1 MPINKYMLHVDG
13 KDRQV
18 SEENIKKYGMGRY
31 ASSYPNATVRM
42 RDDDGTDYDI
52 PIGEYDKAVSSGLHA
67 FLTTYYDP
75 SEKVDATTAGDSIA
89 MMETPK
95 PQETRTPAP
104 QADATPEHPEDRE
117 FTQEETDSL
126 TAQTMAGARRDGY
139 DPVSK
144 TSSGGVLTEAQKDS
158 AFEAGVRAYNE
169 RKQAAQA
176 QGAGQEKKEPASVYP
191 PAPDAWT
198 GQPINDFAQ
207 YQETQRQTADWGG
220 TPLRQPE
227 SERQRQVREAMEEQS
242 IIDNLWNSELKGKV
256 DQLIEAGQA
265 EGRKKLAGYT
275 PSIYGRNNFG
285 YGIGGVDNRW
295 AQEYLKAA
303 DSKKVIEGVQQ
314 YLSEKQG
321 TGGEGTGASGSDP
334 MQEKLM
340 QKVYD
345 YLVQKNTP
353 KSTAEYILRNV
364 METSI
369 LGQLISMGNG
379 KSYEQRQ
386 IEAQGLQSYDASTG
400 EEIGAMAASIAADLP
415 VMSLTGAVG
424 GLAGNALLRGATN
437 RLVAGGMSEAVAR
450 GVAARAAQQ
459 GGMKWGLRAASE
471 ALNFGTLEG
480 AGSAVGQLY
489 QTGEVDLGDVAQSFA
504 KGTATGAIMGV
515 FGVSNDHFRR
525 MMEGAV
531 GETAGRAIGYGTS
544 LGGRTAIL
552 TGSSV
557 MGQYLADPNF
567 DIQNV
572 DWTKEVSH
580 AALMNI
586 GFDILGAAK
595 RYQAERKSG
604 IKMRNLEK
612 LNLTKEDIAQLNR
625 AGVKGSNAQ
634 EIAESIIEAKDAA
647 EFRKGAQQGEGLM
660 GKDWTT
666 VEQELAL
673 NKEAGAMGELL
684 SNPNI
689 DLQTKAKVAYL
700 LTGAKFNLQPS
711 TNLSDIEEQADGS
724 FTVEKFNPGGQTNE
738 THRFQTREEAEK
750 YRYDTQNE
758 VMPNQVSVLE
768 GMMDNAG
775 KVSTA
780 TRICDMVAK
789 MYNVSKEQIAEVY
802 ARGRQGEELT
812 AQEAQAYKTI
822 SDLFKSVQS
831 SEDYHYSTNQLKSRM
846 DEAYGQENGW
856 MDKVLKK
863 KYNSLNETERRAYDE
878 YINNMKMI
886 LQGNQ
891 SERAQIGGEAYSP
904 SETATGDVRMLPGGV
919 AVNAGEPIPAP
930 VPSGGAPAE
939 VAASTPREA
948 SRQTGA
954 ALYAEHDPVKMR
966 QAVVREEVARERAL
980 AAVGSEEA
988 LERLGELDEA
998 ALEEAVAGMDANTQ
1012 RLVGDWIAQKELV
1025 DGMDEALD
1033 AAHEAEIEEAERKVL
1048 AMAPIGDEIPLV
1060 PLGKY
1065 GDSEHTY
1072 GVVVSGIDASRQLT
1086 NPSGLAVVVP
1096 LTNGP
1101 AGAPDY
1107 NSFDPT
1113 NTLSG
1118 TFTNDAVRW
1127 AHREDVTV
1135 SMLPSYE
1142 ADASLLD
1149 APAFVPGTTIQIA
1162 DVDGNVANLHILAQ
1176 GPGDSW
1182 IVQEEGMSG
1191 GMEVPEEE
1199 LAEMMA
1205 QAERLPILQEYA
1217 ELDKSYEREQREK
1230 QRQAERQAEREAR
1243 KAREA
1248 EESVRIAEEMKK
1260 PINRLAKY
1268 PEGHKKAGMP
1278 DYESSRPEDV
1288 REYLVESLGL
1298 DGAIKSI
1305 RSQRAGLE
1313 RQVDELTNKV
1323 STLIRENEHNDY
1335 YPDEAIAAQQYIS
1348 TQQQELD
1355 RLKNRLSFWQ
1365 NMEVI
1370 TAGPSEKAIQETV
1383 ARSQATQKA
1392 TRTKRDTYKPS
1403 DAYVKLKKEISD
1415 SSTALDVL
1423 NDLEPHTPEE
1433 LAATLIGGGVR
1444 LMKGDETVGGALLR
1458 GVMSQTGFGA
1468 RDLNRVNF
1476 IFATRANGGVSVA
1489 EFGEM
1494 METAAQ
1500 EYGVRFDGK
1509 TQEPGVTALL
1519 NLLGEVEKMGDI
1531 TRYVENRRMEEAATL
1546 YDAENAAIETAMDEA
1561 AWEEYGMSY
1570 AELEMLQD
1578 AITESMAERKGFY
1591 EEFVKTEAY
1600 NDFISTF
1607 AENKDYGI
1615 ERKDLTGVAA
1625 GSETAGSYVGDGSG
1639 RAVEG
1644 NQEPAGSVQPV
1655 AGLAVEREPSAQDQR
1670 GASIERAA
1678 DGNEDRVHVSSGPGA
1693 GEIESYR
1700 QTVDETYRK
1709 MPFHA
1714 ETELATT
1721 EADIDRISGGLFGED
1736 VLSEIKD
1743 CLNDKTT
1750 VAFFDK
1756 SMGIIFVFPHKHKS
1770 TKELVKSL
1778 WHENAHYFI
1787 ERARIEGKDEKNQAA
1802 LEVLRVNYPE
1812 AYERLLRNYSPKNI
1826 PAEAFPTLVEEIV
1839 ESEGEDALM
1848 KAQIP
1853 GNREA
1858 DYLFYNFINFTK
1870 DGFGPNRYR
1879 PERTGAEAGRLGEIR
1894 EPRSTAGEVRP
1905 ADGGSQAAE
1914 SVPSVRERGSD
1925 GAGEGSGLAG
1935 KPELPSGYEGAE
1947 SEAGSGTE
1955 PGYTVE
1961 KRHHAQ
1967 QNKDIWAVKFE
1978 ERFDRDKFL
1987 ELKDEAKKFGGYYSR
2002 FGKGGFIF
2010 KTEEDA
2016 RKFGESVVGARDS
2029 RNSGESG
2036 VDAGDRTNE
2045 LKPSYDEQGRET
2057 IEGQAG
2063 HSRSEAERLA
2073 NETEP
2078 GSVEDAP
2085 ATGRGSGTSG
2095 NRPVASGSE
2104 RPSQVN
2110 GYRLGE
2116 KVVYKGQEATIYD
2129 FEKDGTPVLDTGM
2142 GPVIYEVGRWEDIQ
2156 KLPAS
2161 REQAVSMVQ
2170 ARTPEKQLERAEQR
2184 QQREKPKR
2192 EKQKAQMADLF
2203 AQADALDE
2211 VLTRQEQEIDA
2222 QLALMAEY
2230 KAGPKAQVREDMH
2243 TGAAKTLEKA
2253 ARKLAKALANRLGG
2267 HVDGKDITRGLTNIA
2282 PIGGDMT
2289 IRVWMDDAQTNG
2301 VLMNITFDAVPDTR
2315 DFDKLVPKYGMWR
2328 LIAGDD
2334 PQGIKSRNVMIDELN
2349 DVSEMQSGAFMAKIA
2364 DKMLADL
2371 NRKAMR
2377 PTKVTSKVLT
2387 NKDQDNDGRR
2397 NRQENS
2403 GTPGTGE
2410 GIVSDGRTEGNPPAD
2425 QGVGTAAREETERA
2439 DRGRD
2444 GGSVHGNH
2452 VPDTEGSRGISGS
2465 DGEQQSSVGEPSPVT
2480 ASVKRNTNNWS
2491 YGESHLEL
2499 PSGEIGKLKG
2509 NIEAIR
2515 TLKELEASGQPATP
2529 EQKQALLKFVGWGG
2543 LAEALNS
2550 AEYAD
2555 WKSRQ
2560 KNASL
2565 YGWGESLSTTPWGKK
2580 WGKHYEE
2587 LRPLMT
2593 DEEWAT
2599 AQASTLNSHY
2609 TPETVIRGLWQALE
2623 YMGFKGGSIQ
2633 EPAMGIGHILGF
2645 MPKHISERS
2654 LISGFELD
2662 SIPGR
2667 IAKQLYPDADI
2678 TVAGYETV
2686 FRPSSKDAIVTNV
2699 PFGQTAPVDPALDKA
2714 LRKKIGGAYNL
2725 HNYFIVKGLLELR
2738 PGGVGAFITSAA
2750 TLDGR
2755 NTKAREYIAGMG
2767 VDLVGAIRL
2776 PNNTFKDNAGTE
2788 VTADMLFFR
2797 KRLPGE
2803 SSNGIAFTSLSQ
2815 VGTGTYKTK
2824 DKNGNEELAEVP
2836 LLVNEYFA
2844 EHPEMMLGTV
2854 MTAHDAGSG
2863 GLYGGDNLTL
2873 VARPNTELSAEL
2885 ADAIGRLPEGV
2896 YGKTFVDMVLDK
2908 KEKTTQKDGALSV
2921 KGGRVYVASKGEL
2934 SEIASGSFKHN
2945 GKTRSYADA
2954 TTDYQALKETL
2965 KELIKAEQTQ
2975 VKDPT
2980 ALREKLNEQYDRF
2993 VEKYGRLNE
3002 NKNLNVV
3009 LEEDPERFLPQSL
3022 EKVETVTNPTTGRRT
3037 KVVSKGTGILSQ
3049 RVSQPMTEPT
3059 TADNLSD
3066 AIGISHSYRGH
3077 MDVDYIANM
3086 LGIPADE
3093 ARERILTEREA
3104 YEDPITG
3111 ELVDRDAYLSGN
3123 VREKLENAR
3132 AAAEHDPRYES
3143 NVADLEKAMPE
3154 SIPFVDIFYKMGT
3167 PWIPVDVYETFARE
3181 VCGIDG
3187 LEIRYS
3193 PVIDQFV
3200 IVSKGYINDHVKANN
3215 FSTDR
3220 RDVKQLFEDAINLR
3234 KPTIYDTVQ
3243 QGGVKRQVKNE
3254 ADTQA
3259 AISAIMDMNDAFVQY
3274 VQGAKEHHARL
3285 TSIYNDRYNNY
3296 RLREYREPSF
3306 KGADGKVHYPNA
3318 NPGITLRTH
3327 QVKAVQRSLQG
3338 STLLAHQV
3346 GTGKTFTMITTAM
3359 EMRRLGI
3366 AKKPMIVVQ
3375 NATLQDFAADFMK
3388 LYPGAKILV
3397 PNETERSAS
3406 QRKRLFNLIATG
3418 DFDAII
3424 VPQSFL
3430 AFIPDDEGRKKAL
3443 IQKRVDEMIAA
3454 ADEIA
3459 VTDKAL
3465 ANRLKREAE
3474 AIALTLREDKD
3485 LAPKKGKRVKDQAKQ
3500 QEKAVVRETKK
3511 LDRRTDDVLTF
3522 EQMGV
3527 DALFIDEAHNYK
3539 KVGFTTKMQNVKGVD
3554 TGYSERAN
3562 SLYLKVTYVQEKMG
3576 GRNVILAT
3584 GTPIT
3589 NTMAEVWTMMRF
3601 VAPEILEDYG
3611 IRTFDEFAATFGQ
3624 VEPSLE
3630 QNSTGGFKI
3639 ADRFKSYV
3647 NVPELVKAFRSHA
3660 DVVLTSDVQEF
3671 KQSKNIPKLKDGRMT
3686 NHVIQKS
3693 DQLQEVMDVL
3703 IEALKEDE
3711 KKSGNDKTPGLPL
3724 VVFSKAKQAAIDLRL
3739 INPEYPDDPD
3749 SKTNKVVSEVVRIY
3763 RESTPDKGIQM
3774 IFCDSY
3780 QSPASEPA
3788 IDLFDYDPS
3797 VPQFNLYRDIKQKL
3811 IEKGIPK
3818 EEIVI
3823 VSEISN
3829 ADRKKAVFE
3838 KARAGEVR
3846 VLIGGTEKMGVGVNV
3861 QDRMIALHHMDA
3873 PIRPMDFEQRNGRI
3887 LRQGNMFA
3895 AMDKPVE
3902 VVTYGVEGTLDATA
3916 YERLRIKQD
3925 FINQMMKGDVSGRVM
3940 EEQDDEDPSGK
3951 TFSQMAAELSGD
3963 KTLQLLFIAENNV
3976 KKLEGLRRSFE
3987 LRKEN
3992 ARMDAS
3998 LSKSN
4003 LASLRR
4009 ELKVAEKLAKEVAE
4023 RFPDGITQLTINGN
4037 PVTEKMSKELADML
4051 ERYEDRYSKNRSV
4064 VFPVVLLNNGDAKI
4078 VFGHTLGQL
4087 QYSLYV
4093 DEHALVEE
4101 KPIHSYAGVWLSVN
4115 SALGNTGK
4123 RVKEIEEKIR
4133 GYESRIE
4140 GAESLQSKEFDKMDE
4155 LKAARQEVKNLKDEL
4170 AKKAK
4175 GSEESR
4181 ELKLAIRRDQ
4191 VFYSNA
4197 ERAIEQIKQEKATP
4211 QQWLAM
4217 IEKNGGMKAGEDK
4230 WIGLSDWLKESDKKS
4245 LAKQELLDYLE
4256 QNKIQVE
4263 DVEYI
4268 KDYNEQTEKYSNA
4281 IAAVIGEPIGKAQ
4294 YGRYYGADGY
4304 NLSISGPREDV
4315 DATKRML
4322 AEKYGVD
4329 ANKVHTEVWK
4339 QVQDIQPPK
4348 EINHIRLRYTTKGL
4362 ENHREI
4368 ALTVP
4373 NIEPWK
4379 VSDKIHFGDAGR
4391 GRAIAWA
4398 RFGDTMVDDSELAKV
4413 VSDAAKDVEE
4423 FLNTMTDKY
4432 KPGGGSVELS
4442 EYIGYMSKDE
4452 VERMHEL
4459 FDAHL
4464 LAQINA
4470 GKNKKRV
4477 LVIDEIQSNRHQEG
4491 REKGYAENLSG
4502 YLKAIETA
4510 RAESKKAEDEYNQ
4523 YYDNLI
4529 SSNSAEEYFGLNKE
4543 GVREKIDELS
4553 MNRDGALVRLH
4564 SLEREYKDKIEANK
4578 SKIPAAPFEKNW
4590 SELAMKRVLRYAA
4603 ENGYDKVAWTTG
4615 EQQADRYSLGQ
4626 VIDEVMSSE
4635 WKENQNGW
4643 GDGSA
4648 DVVKTVYANGA
4659 DIELQYVVDKNG
4671 TIIADINGQHEG
4683 RSLGEVFGK
4692 EIATK
4697 LMADE
4702 GTTISNAEL
4711 RIGGEGMKGFYD
4723 KMLPSFVSKYVKK
4736 WGAKVQD
4743 IELSDVEEAGRIMHS
4758 VDITDAMKESVMQG
4772 QPLFA
4777 QERNK
4782 VVSLPEEMA
4791 GDSEESLDKM
4801 VTAMQPFESVA
4812 VNAPEMVI
4820 AQSTSDILKA
4830 MPGIGSL
4837 QFAAIVREASRPEVQ
4852 AMYVPWTRQIILLP
4866 NKGTVKEMRDKR
4878 WHESLHFGIDMVLPK
4893 DDSGRLMMERAGSE
4907 VDQLSPELAAWVKDT
4922 YGDRDVAEEKVVHLV
4937 EEFISYLEDAG
4948 KVRSLLDGV
4957 DFGSSYPVLNDVVNR
4972 VINYL
4977 TNNGHGKESDN
4988 YRGYDEGS
4996 EPTYLGE
5003 GEEGR
5008 VEEDFAAVRGS
5019 SSEGREEIGFT
5030 PQEIADM
5037 VTPILHS
5044 KGGFNN
5050 LSEGEAWAKKNLQGK
5065 SETNRFTGEKISIG
5079 KKAIGEMF
5087 HPKFTKTV
5095 GEQEHLKAL
5104 MSVLDFIREGIPGEI
5119 HTDTHGRDF
5128 NVMRLYNAIEI
5139 DGEVYRVKSTVKK
5152 VKQGDRY
5159 YTYELQEMELIE
5171 ETPEALGLPRGID
5184 HMPRLNSTNSIT
5196 GAKLLEKVKKT
5207 NSDDLILP
5215 KKDEIQEIIDRA
5227 KANGTYM
5234 KAPNGK
5240 PSKLNEK
5247 QWAQVRTQA
5256 FKKWFGDW
5264 ENDPA
5269 NASKVVDE
5277 NGEPLVVYHNSH
5289 EEWSVFDEERG
5300 YIWAWHDNERP
5311 GSSAEFGNKEYFLF
5325 MNIRNPFVFDAD
5337 YQEDQNIDF
5346 TDYDGVENDSAAGI
5360 VSWAV
5365 EQNAYD
5371 GVIIRNI
5378 KEFHDRIEGT
5388 DYVALKPNQIKSA
5401 TDNVGTFDEAEPDIK
5416 LGLRGKPRRK
5426 QGESLISFNK
5436 RLKEWQAEMEAAK
5449 RTRAVENL
5457 DAVNPVDEELNN
5469 LAMEM
5474 MEHPTPIRKPG
5485 ESDEDFT
5492 ARQTE
5497 WSEWYNNR
5505 LPEINV
5511 RMSELKAELERQS
5524 SNARSKEIKETESPL
5539 YTGEVPPQKDETGEL
5554 TDEEMREV
5562 REIFQE
5568 KMKDAQISVTKDQ
5581 IRRDIKQEII
5591 ERRRYIETSNLEDAF
5606 FVDQVKKSAGS
5617 AEVLKALP
5625 DYIEGT
5631 YTGEET
5637 PELVNTAKMVKDWF
5651 EEVYNLMA
5659 QEGVLYDAPKIQ
5671 NYVTHIWDWKRS
5683 PKEAQERYTNW
5694 VNTMRLRSPFTK
5706 HRVIPSYKEGMAMG
5720 MVPKYDDISGILLE
5734 YGHYATETI
5743 ANKRMLEFLKNFRV
5757 FIEGGKDN
5765 LPMEV
5770 DVIVPETVKDANY
5783 SRMNHTALEG
5793 YKVLNAI
5800 KPFITPVFGDQRI
5813 IDPSHLNP
5821 LTNRLIDGVW
5831 ATSGLMKKIALSF
5844 SFFHHG
5850 ALTETAIAMM
5860 KPHHAAKVIAKNLFW
5875 DVITKGNIPAMN
5887 DQEAARD
5894 AVKHLVSLGASN
5906 DYVTADV
5913 NNLTTQLH
5921 RWTKD
5926 KHIPVAQ
5933 QAAYVL
5939 DFLNKGSDKILW
5951 DTIHDGYK
5959 IASFEMMAREI
5970 RAKAKREGWSHADL
5984 ENSLDE
5990 AGHLVN
5996 DTYGG
6001 LHFDILGFSPKS
6013 VRIMRALLLSPDWT
6027 LATIRQA
6034 LSPFGFGKLYGDE
6047 GFWRTIGGGENPVR
6061 TRKKYGRAFWVTAM
6075 IFFYGL
6081 MNGLNAYFRAK
6092 DEEEMRQEA
6101 EEMRKVDKTYKSPY
6115 ELAYPNGMK
6124 WHDYLMPGNTLSH
6137 QTHLFTGRY
6146 EDGTERYARWGKQF
6160 RELPELFFGRDGF
6173 SFPGPMIDK
6182 LSGKANPFLAS
6193 VFEFV
6198 SGHSLSGWEN
6208 VHMKD
6213 KKGWERDV
6221 ARLYLLASK
6230 FVPYSVPTQEDKD
6243 FYWLDLV
6250 MPSSKGFTP
6259 GKAINYFE
6267 KAILSGDMNFV
6278 AGVYNACVTNGLQP
6292 EKYFNVAK
6300 ARIEAEAKAES
6311 LEDVE
6316 TLQDATK
6323 KFDDTTDL
6331 KECKRLLRYME
6342 QQIGAQDYRA
6352 ISQEELLQQAIDL
6365 INGEMPDPSAS
6376 DRYLESSSSDD
6387 FIEDYRM
6394 KKNAAGLKKYYQD
6407 YTGLA
6412 AEDPEAAKL
6421 MYAEKR
6427 KYIEGYVV
6435 TTKYRSAI
6443 NKLKKALTREGADSV
6458 LILKE
6463 IRKLRKEY
6471 FDTMDSM
6478 ELQ

>member
-1 MPINKYMLHVDG
+1 MPINKYMIHVDG
-13 KDRQV
+13 KDHQV
-18 SEENIKKYGMGRY
+18 SEENIQKYGMGKY
-31 ASSYPNATVRM
+31 ASSYPDATVRM
-42 RDDDGTDYDI
+42 RDADGADFDI
-52 PIGEYDKAVSSGLHA
+52 PIGEYDKAVSSGLHP
-67 FLTTYYDP
+67 FITTFYESD
-75 SEKVDATTAGDSIA
+75 EQIDAINAGDSIA
-89 MMETPK
+89 DMPSVKSDSIAISQPAVPPTPVDSMRNV
-95 PQETRTPAP
+95 P
-104 QADATPEHPEDRE
+104 
-117 FTQEETDSL
+117 TDSISSSIE
-126 TAQTMAGARRDGY
+126 ANRTMSDGY
-139 DPVSK
+139 DADSQ
-144 TSSGGVLTEAQKDS
+144 TFSGGAVSQEQADSIFDAKLRERKAQQRAQKS
-158 AFEAGVRAYNE
+158 ENAV
-169 RKQAAQA
+169 
-176 QGAGQEKKEPASVYP
+176 QEKQTP
-191 PAPDAWT
+191 PAPAPDVWKDM
-198 GQPINDFAQ
+198 PNHDFVSYQAQ
-207 YQETQRQTADWGG
+207 QRANEEASVPMRAPET
-220 TPLRQPE
+220 
-227 SERQRQVREAMEEQS
+227 ERSRKVREALEQQNAVQQ
-242 IIDNLWNSELKGKV
+242 IWEGELKGKV
-256 DQLIEAGQA
+256 DQLIAQGRE
-265 EGRKKLAGYT
+265 EGRRKLAEYKPT
-275 PSIYGRNNFG
+275 VYGRSNFG
-285 YGIGGVDNRW
+285 YGVAGMDDRW
-295 AQEYLKAA
+295 GQEYLKAT
-303 DSKKVIEGVQQ
+303 DSKKVIDGVQQ
-314 YLSEKQG
+314 YLAEKQG
-321 TGGEGTGASGSDP
+321 KDGEGRTGGATEPNP

-345 YLVQKNTP
+345 YLVEQHTP
-353 KSTAEYILRNV
+353 RSTAEYILRNV
-364 METSI
+364 MDASI
-369 LGQLISMGNG
+369 LGQIVGMGNG

-386 IEAQGLQSYDASTG
+386 IEAGGLQQYQPSAA
-400 EEIGAMAASIAADLP
+400 EEIGAMAASIGTDLP
-415 VMSLTGAVG
+415 VMAVTGAVG
-424 GLAGNALLRGATN
+424 GLAGNAFLKSATN
-437 RLVAGGMSEAVAR
+437 RLMASGLSRAAAQGIAV
-450 GVAARAAQQ
+450 RAAQQ
-459 GGMKWGLRAASE
+459 TAMKNAIRVASE
-471 ALNFGTLEG
+471 AVNFGTLEG
-480 AGSAVGQLY
+480 LGSVVGQAY
-489 QTGEVDLGDVAQSFA
+489 QTGDVDFGKAAIHMA
-504 KGTATGAIMGV
+504 KGAYTGAVMGI
-515 FGVSNDHFRR
+515 FGVSNDKFRKL
-525 MMEGAV
+525 MEGGL
-531 GETAGRAIGYGTS
+531 GETAGRSLGYASS

-557 MGQYLADPNF
+557 FGQYLEDPNF
-567 DIQNV
+567 DINNV
-572 DWTKEVSH
+572 DWTKEVAH

-586 GFDILGAAK
+586 GFDILGAVK
-595 RYQAERKSG
+595 QYQAYRKTG
-604 IKMRNLEK
+604 VRMRDLDK
-612 LNLTKEDIAQLNR
+612 LHLTKEDIEQLNR
-625 AGVKGSNAQ
+625 AGIKGNDAQ
-634 EIAESIIEAKDAA
+634 EIAESILQVKDAKA
-647 EFRKGAQQGEGLM
+647 LRQDTPEGEGLVSPDY
-660 GKDWTT
+660 GFAS
-666 VEQELAL
+666 QELGFS
-673 NKEAGAMGELL
+673 KEGSVLGQLL
-684 SNPNI
+684 SNTYI
-689 DLQTKAKVAYL
+689 DLSTKAKIAYL
-700 LTGAKFNLQPS
+700 MTGMKFRLAPN
-711 TNLSDIEEQADGS
+711 TNVSDVQEQADGS

-878 YINNMKMI
+878 YINNMKMT

-919 AVNAGEPIPAP
+919 AVNVGEPIPAP

-948 SRQTGA
+948 SRQLGA

-1048 AMAPIGDEIPLV
+1048 SMAPIADEIPLV

-1101 AGAPDY
+1101 TGAPDY

-1127 AHREDVTV
+1127 EHREDVIV

-1149 APAFVPGTTIQIA
+1149 EPAFVPGTTVQIA

-1182 IVQEEGMSG
+1182 IVQEEGMNG

-1217 ELDKSYEREQREK
+1217 ELDKAYEREQRES

-1243 KAREA
+1243 QAREA
-1248 EESVRIAEEMKK
+1248 EEAARIAEEMKK

-1268 PEGHKKAGMP
+1268 PEGHQNAGKP
-1278 DYESSRPEDV
+1278 DYENSRPEDV

-1298 DGAIKSI
+1298 ESAVKSI

-1313 RQVDELTNKV
+1313 RQVSEQRTKLDA
-1323 STLIRENEHNDY
+1323 LIRENGQNDY

-1355 RLKNRLSFWQ
+1355 RLKKRLSFWQ
-1365 NMEVI
+1365 NMEDI

-1433 LAATLIGGGVR
+1433 LAATLISGGVR
-1444 LMKGDETVGGALLR
+1444 LMKGDETVGGVLLK
-1458 GVMSQTGFGA
+1458 GVMSMTGYGQ
-1468 RDLNRVNF
+1468 RDLNRLNF
-1476 IFATRANGGVSVA
+1476 IFASRDKGGISVS
-1489 EFGEM
+1489 EFGEL
-1494 METAAQ
+1494 MESTAQ
-1500 EYGVRFDGK
+1500 EYGIRFDGK
-1509 TQEPGVTALL
+1509 TQEEGVTALL

-1531 TRYVENRRMEEAATL
+1531 TRYVERNRMEEATAF
-1546 YDAENAAIETAMDEA
+1546 YDAETAAMEEAMDAA
-1561 AWEEYGMSY
+1561 AWKEYGMSY
-1570 AELEMLQD
+1570 ADLQKLQS
-1578 AITESMAERKGFY
+1578 AITELLAERKGFY
-1591 EEFVKTEAY
+1591 EEFEKTEAY
-1600 NDFISTF
+1600 NDFMSNF
-1607 AENKDYGI
+1607 AKSIDYGQEGNDNTGI
-1615 ERKDLTGVAA
+1615 EAGFEEAGNDVA
-1625 GSETAGSYVGDGSG
+1625 GGNG
-1639 RAVEG
+1639 RAVAG
-1644 NQEPAGSVQPV
+1644 NQAPAGSLQPV
-1655 AGLAVEREPSAQDQR
+1655 AEVAGVREPQSQDQR
-1670 GASIERAA
+1670 GTSLDGTA
-1678 DGNEDRVHVSSGPGA
+1678 DGSANGIPVSSGQGTGNDAGLSSVSTEQIEQAKQLAQDVVAEVKKEIQGKPVYVAGSLEDIEKYKKIGVGGKALSDMTEGFHKPYVAASYIPDLDGIMVWAHKVAHSGMSKQRLKAYVYHENVHALLRGGRYTTDEFKAFANQIRSAFPDIAEYVDKVYGDQPESIQAEEVVARYVEDLIDSGLEVQMLA
-1693 GEIESYR
+1693 GE
-1700 QTVDETYRK
+1700 
-1709 MPFHA
+1709 
-1714 ETELATT
+1714 
-1721 EADIDRISGGLFGED
+1721 
-1736 VLSEIKD
+1736 
-1743 CLNDKTT
+1743 
-1750 VAFFDK
+1750 
-1756 SMGIIFVFPHKHKS
+1756 
-1770 TKELVKSL
+1770 
-1778 WHENAHYFI
+1778 
-1787 ERARIEGKDEKNQAA
+1787 ARIEGDTDAIGEELNHIVNLLKDRKYDRARQRPNSETG
-1802 LEVLRVNYPE
+1802 
-1812 AYERLLRNYSPKNI
+1812 RLDDQ
-1826 PAEAFPTLVEEIV
+1826 T
-1839 ESEGEDALM
+1839 ES
-1848 KAQIP
+1848 
-1853 GNREA
+1853 GNRGTGDLVRARNGQEGSEPVQPVQGSGSAGNGEA
-1858 DYLFYNFINFTK
+1858 
-1870 DGFGPNRYR
+1870 GGM
-1879 PERTGAEAGRLGEIR
+1879 AGRLGL
-1894 EPRSTAGEVRP
+1894 
-1905 ADGGSQAAE
+1905 DGKA
-1914 SVPSVRERGSD
+1914 GSD
-1925 GAGEGSGLAG
+1925 VRSEGEG
-1935 KPELPSGYEGAE
+1935 
-1947 SEAGSGTE
+1947 EAG
-1955 PGYTVE
+1955 YQVE
-1961 KRHHAQ
+1961 KRHHAKLNQ
-1967 QNKDIWAVKFE
+1967 DVWSVRFT

-1987 ELKDEAKKFGGYYSR
+1987 DLKKQAKKFRGYYSSY
-2002 FGKGGFIF
+2002 GKGGFIF
-2010 KTEEDA
+2010 EDEAHA
-2016 RKFGESVVGARDS
+2016 RNFAESVVGVEAPETSAIEQARAEVNTNPTEAQKEAGNYKMGHVKIDGYDITIENPKGS
-2029 RNSGESG
+2029 VRSGKDANGKEWRTTMNNDYGYIRGTKAVDGDHIDVFLSDNPEEGRVFVVDQTKQDGSFDESKVMYG
-2036 VDAGDRTNE
+2036 FHSLEEAREAYLSNYDAGWESRIMAITEVSKEEFKKWIDSSTRKTKAFSEYKNVKAEPKKETE
-2045 LKPSYDEQGRET
+2045 LKPTYDEQGRAT
-2057 IEGQAG
+2057 IEIQAADSNRKAEELG
-2063 HSRSEAERLA
+2063 YQAEA
-2073 NETEP
+2073 
-2078 GSVEDAP
+2078 GSVETAL
-2085 ATGRGSGTSG
+2085 AAGRTDGTSG

-2142 GPVIYEVGRWEDIQ
+2142 GPIIYEVGRWEDIQ

-2161 REQAVSMVQ
+2161 REQAVSMAQ

-2222 QLALMAEY
+2222 QLALMVEY

-2289 IRVWMDDAQTNG
+2289 IRVWMDDAETSG
-2301 VLMNITFDAVPDTR
+2301 VLLNISFEAAPDTK

-2334 PQGIKSRNVMIDELN
+2334 PQGIKSLNVWIDELN
-2349 DVSEMQSGAFMAKIA
+2349 DVSEMQSGAFMVKIA

-2387 NKDQDNDGRR
+2387 NKDQDNDERR
-2397 NRQENS
+2397 NRQADS

-2452 VPDTEGSRGISGS
+2452 VSDTEGSGRVSGS
-2465 DGEQQSSVGEPSPVT
+2465 DGEQQPSVGEPSPVT

-2645 MPKHISERS
+2645 MPKSISERS

-2755 NTKAREYIAGMG
+2755 NTKAREYIASLG

-2776 PNNTFKDNAGTE
+2776 PNNTFKSNAGTE
-2788 VTADMLFFR
+2788 VTADILFFR

-2803 SSNGIAFTSLSQ
+2803 SGNGIAFTSLAE
-2815 VGTGTYKTK
+2815 VGTGTYKGR
-2824 DKNGNEELAEVP
+2824 DKQGNEALLEVP

-2873 VARPNTELSAEL
+2873 VARPGTELSAEL

-2896 YGKTFVDMVLDK
+2896 YGKTFKDMALGK
-2908 KEKTTQKDGALSV
+2908 KEATTQKDGTLSV
-2921 KGGRVYVASKGEL
+2921 KDGHVYVASKGEL
-2934 SEIASGSFKHN
+2934 TEIASGSFKHN
-2945 GKTRSYADA
+2945 GKARSYADA
-2954 TTDYQALKETL
+2954 TQDYQALKETL
-2965 KELIKAEQTQ
+2965 KELIQAEQTQ

-2980 ALREKLNEQYDRF
+2980 ELRKQLNEQYDRF
-2993 VEKYGRLNE
+2993 VEKYGHLND

-3009 LEEDPERFLPQSL
+3009 LEEDPERFLPQAL

-3037 KVVSKGTGILSQ
+3037 KVVSKGDGILAK

-3059 TADNLSD
+3059 TAETLSD
-3066 AIGISHSYRGH
+3066 AIGISQAYRGH

-3086 LGIPADE
+3086 LGIQPDE
-3093 ARERILTEREA
+3093 ARERILEAREA
-3104 YEDPITG
+3104 YVDPITG
-3111 ELVDRDAYLSGN
+3111 DLVDRDAYLSGN
-3123 VREKLENAR
+3123 IREKLDSAR
-3132 AAAEHDPRYES
+3132 SAAEKDARYES
-3143 NVADLEKAMPE
+3143 NVADLEKAMPDN
-3154 SIPFVDIFYKMGT
+3154 IPFVDIFYKMGT
-3167 PWIPVDVYETFARE
+3167 PWIPVDVYETFALE
-3181 VCGIDG
+3181 VCGIKDM
-3187 LEIRYS
+3187 EIRYS
-3193 PVIDQFV
+3193 SVIDQFV
-3200 IVSKGYINDHVKANN
+3200 VVNKGYITDHTKANN
-3215 FSTDR
+3215 FATDR
-3220 RDVKQLFEDAINLR
+3220 RDVKQIFEDGINLR
-3234 KPTIYDTVQ
+3234 KPTVYDTVYE
-3243 QGGVKRQVKNE
+3243 GNNKRQVKNE
-3254 ADTQA
+3254 AATQA
-3259 AISAIMDMNDAFVQY
+3259 AISAIMDMNDAFIQY
-3274 VQGAKEHHARL
+3274 IQNAKDQHARL
-3285 TSIYNDRYNNY
+3285 ANIYNDRYNNY

-3359 EMRRLGI
+3359 EMRRLGL

-3375 NATLQDFAADFMK
+3375 NATLQDFASDFMK

-3397 PNETERSAS
+3397 PNENERSAS

-3443 IQKRVDEMIAA
+3443 IQARVDEILAA
-3454 ADEIA
+3454 ADELSY
-3459 VTDKAL
+3459 TDKSMS
-3465 ANRLKREAE
+3465 NRLKREAE
-3474 AIALTLREDKD
+3474 ALSLSLSDEGGKSGG
-3485 LAPKKGKRVKDQAKQ
+3485 KSKRVKDQAKQ
-3500 QEKAVVRETKK
+3500 QEKAVVREIKK

-3522 EQMGV
+3522 EQMGI

-3539 KVGFTTKMQNVKGVD
+3539 KIGFTTKMQNVKGID

-3562 SLYLKVTYVQEKMG
+3562 SLYLKVSYVQEKMG

-3660 DVVLTSDVQEF
+3660 DVVLTSDVEEF

-3739 INPEYPDDPD
+3739 INPEYPDDPE
-3749 SKTNKVVSEVVRIY
+3749 SKTNKVVSEVLRIY

-3788 IDLFDYDPS
+3788 IDLFDYDPT

-3811 IEKGIPK
+3811 IAAGIPK
-3818 EEIVI
+3818 DEIVI

-3963 KTLQLLFIAENNV
+3963 KTLQLLFIAENDV

-3992 ARMDAS
+3992 ARMDIAFMKSS
-3998 LSKSN
+3998 LVGWRRDLKRAER
-4003 LASLRR
+4003 LAQS
-4009 ELKVAEKLAKEVAE
+4009 VAE
-4023 RFPDGITQLTINGN
+4023 RFPEGITQLTINGK

-4123 RVKEIEEKIR
+4123 RVKEIEETIAD
-4133 GYESRIE
+4133 YESRIK
-4140 GAESLQSKEFDKMDE
+4140 GAESLQDKEFDKMDE
-4155 LKAARQEVKNLKDEL
+4155 LNAARQEVKNLKDEL
-4170 AKKAK
+4170 AKKA
-4175 GSEESR
+4175 
-4181 ELKLAIRRDQ
+4181 
-4191 VFYSNA
+4191 
-4197 ERAIEQIKQEKATP
+4197 EKP
-4211 QQWLAM
+4211 
-4217 IEKNGGMKAGEDK
+4217 
-4230 WIGLSDWLKESDKKS
+4230 
-4245 LAKQELLDYLE
+4245 
-4256 QNKIQVE
+4256 
-4263 DVEYI
+4263 
-4268 KDYNEQTEKYSNA
+4268 
-4281 IAAVIGEPIGKAQ
+4281 
-4294 YGRYYGADGY
+4294 
-4304 NLSISGPREDV
+4304 
-4315 DATKRML
+4315 
-4322 AEKYGVD
+4322 
-4329 ANKVHTEVWK
+4329 
-4339 QVQDIQPPK
+4339 
-4348 EINHIRLRYTTKGL
+4348 
-4362 ENHREI
+4362 
-4368 ALTVP
+4368 VP
-4373 NIEPWK
+4373 
-4379 VSDKIHFGDAGR
+4379 
-4391 GRAIAWA
+4391 
-4398 RFGDTMVDDSELAKV
+4398 
-4413 VSDAAKDVEE
+4413 
-4423 FLNTMTDKY
+4423 
-4432 KPGGGSVELS
+4432 
-4442 EYIGYMSKDE
+4442 
-4452 VERMHEL
+4452 
-4459 FDAHL
+4459 
-4464 LAQINA
+4464 
-4470 GKNKKRV
+4470 
-4477 LVIDEIQSNRHQEG
+4477 
-4491 REKGYAENLSG
+4491 
-4502 YLKAIETA
+4502 
-4510 RAESKKAEDEYNQ
+4510 
-4523 YYDNLI
+4523 
-4529 SSNSAEEYFGLNKE
+4529 SAEEVKLAKKNLKSG
-4543 GVREKIDELS
+4543 EK
-4553 MNRDGALVRLH
+4553 
-4564 SLEREYKDKIEANK
+4564 
-4578 SKIPAAPFEKNW
+4578 P
-4590 SELAMKRVLRYAA
+4590 
-4603 ENGYDKVAWTTG
+4603 
-4615 EQQADRYSLGQ
+4615 
-4626 VIDEVMSSE
+4626 
-4635 WKENQNGW
+4635 
-4643 GDGSA
+4643 
-4648 DVVKTVYANGA
+4648 
-4659 DIELQYVVDKNG
+4659 
-4671 TIIADINGQHEG
+4671 
-4683 RSLGEVFGK
+4683 
-4692 EIATK
+4692 
-4697 LMADE
+4697 
-4702 GTTISNAEL
+4702 
-4711 RIGGEGMKGFYD
+4711 
-4723 KMLPSFVSKYVKK
+4723 
-4736 WGAKVQD
+4736 
-4743 IELSDVEEAGRIMHS
+4743 
-4758 VDITDAMKESVMQG
+4758 
-4772 QPLFA
+4772 
-4777 QERNK
+4777 
-4782 VVSLPEEMA
+4782 VSLPEEMA
-4791 GDSEESLDKM
+4791 GDSEESLDRM
-4801 VTAMQPFESVA
+4801 ETAMQPFESVA

-4820 AQSTSDILKA
+4820 AQSTSELLKA

-4893 DDSGRLMMERAGSE
+4893 DDSGRLMLERAGSE

-4937 EEFISYLEDAG
+4937 EEFISYLEDTG
-4948 KVRSLLDGV
+4948 KVRSLLGGV
-4957 DFGSSYPVLNDVVNR
+4957 DFGSRYPVLNDVVNR

-4996 EPTYLGE
+4996 EPTYRGE

-5008 VEEDFAAVRGS
+5008 VEEDFPTVRDGQ
-5019 SSEGREEIGFT
+5019 SEEEAI
-5030 PQEIADM
+5030 IA
-5037 VTPILHS
+5037 
-5044 KGGFNN
+5044 
-5050 LSEGEAWAKKNLQGK
+5050 
-5065 SETNRFTGEKISIG
+5065 
-5079 KKAIGEMF
+5079 
-5087 HPKFTKTV
+5087 
-5095 GEQEHLKAL
+5095 
-5104 MSVLDFIREGIPGEI
+5104 
-5119 HTDTHGRDF
+5119 
-5128 NVMRLYNAIEI
+5128 
-5139 DGEVYRVKSTVKK
+5139 
-5152 VKQGDRY
+5152 
-5159 YTYELQEMELIE
+5159 
-5171 ETPEALGLPRGID
+5171 
-5184 HMPRLNSTNSIT
+5184 
-5196 GAKLLEKVKKT
+5196 
-5207 NSDDLILP
+5207 
-5215 KKDEIQEIIDRA
+5215 RA
-5227 KANGTYM
+5227 KADGTYM

-5240 PSKLNEK
+5240 PTNLTEK
-5247 QWAQVRTQA
+5247 QWVQVRTQA

-5264 ENDPA
+5264 ELPLKTVRIISSPSKISFNLKQKEATAKKEIVEWAKKNGIIKELTDKESGGKGIIHITPKSIEKIVDDVYNLHDEQLQQQSLNLLSNIEDLIRESVLGESHVGYKKGKDGKRSPLNGFEKGITIFRYFGAVDIDGRIYRAKTTVKRTDYKDYQKVYTYEVTKIELLDGKTAGEESNSPTSNNSITFANLLKGVEND
-5269 NASKVVDE
+5269 NKNGDKILNSSKVVDE
-5277 NGEPLVVYHNSH
+5277 NGEPMVVYHGTGAD
-5289 EEWSVFDEERG
+5289 FDIFGDYEG
-5300 YIWAWHDNERP
+5300 YEGNTFWFAENEVYSDEFTSYGGDNPRIVK
-5311 GSSAEFGNKEYFLF
+5311 AYLNLK
-5325 MNIRNPFVFDAD
+5325 NPFDLRTEPLEGFPIIDKEHLGEETFAA
-5337 YQEDQNIDF
+5337 QEDIDRLSDILGV
-5346 TDYDGVENDSAAGI
+5346 TPDEVLNEYDGFTIWTVTQSKAFADALKSKG
-5360 VSWAV
+5360 
-5365 EQNAYD
+5365 YD
-5371 GVIIRNI
+5371 GIQFM
-5378 KEFHDRIEGT
+5378 EEMEPTWGAFE
-5388 DYVALKPNQIKSA
+5388 PNQIKSA
-5401 TDNVGTFDEAEPDIK
+5401 TDNVGTFDEAEPSIK

-5426 QGESLISFNK
+5426 QGESIVSYNR
-5436 RLKEWQAEMEAAK
+5436 RLKEWQAEMERAK
-5449 RTRAVENL
+5449 KTREVENMET
-5457 DAVNPVDEELNN
+5457 VNPIDEELND

-5474 MEHPTPIRKPG
+5474 MAHPVPIRRKG
-5485 ESDEDFT
+5485 ETNEAFN
-5492 ARQTE
+5492 ARQAE
-5497 WSEWYNNR
+5497 WSKWYNTR
-5505 LPEINV
+5505 LPEINA
-5511 RMSELKAELERQS
+5511 RMEELKLQMEKQKHASRL
-5524 SNARSKEIKETESPL
+5524 KEMGETDDPH

-5562 REIFQE
+5562 RETFQE

-5606 FVDQVKKSAGS
+5606 FVDEVKKSAGS
-5617 AEVLKALP
+5617 KDVLKAIP

-5631 YTGEET
+5631 YTGEVT
-5637 PELVNTAKMVKDWF
+5637 PELVKTAKMVSDWF

-5683 PKEAQERYTNW
+5683 PKEAQEKYANW

-5706 HRVIPSYKEGMAMG
+5706 HRVIPSYKEGIAMG
-5720 MVPKYDDISGILLE
+5720 MVPKYDDITGILLE

-5743 ANKRMLEFLKNFRV
+5743 ANKRLLEFLKNFRV
-5757 FIEGGKDN
+5757 FLPGGKDN
-5765 LPMEV
+5765 MPSEM
-5770 DVIVPETVKDANY
+5770 DVIVPEYVKDVSY

-5793 YKVLNAI
+5793 YKVLNII
-5800 KPFITPVFGDQRI
+5800 KPYITPVFGDQRI

-5821 LTNRLIDGVW
+5821 LTNQLIDGIW

-5850 ALTETAIAMM
+5850 ALTETAISMM
-5860 KPHHAAKVIAKNLFW
+5860 KPWNAAKVIGKNLIW

-5887 DQEAARD
+5887 NKDAARD

-5913 NNLTTQLH
+5913 NNLTTKLYKF
-5921 RWTKD
+5921 TKD

-5933 QAAYVL
+5933 QAALLL

-5951 DTIHDGYK
+5951 DTIHDGFK
-5959 IASFEMMAREI
+5959 ISSYEKMAKEV
-5970 RAKAKREGWSHADL
+5970 RAKAEREGWSYQEL
-5984 ENSLDE
+5984 EKALDE
-5990 AGHLVN
+5990 CGHLVN
-5996 DTYGG
+5996 DTFGG

-6047 GFWRTIGGGENPVR
+6047 GFWRTIGGGENPVK
-6061 TRKKYGRAFWVTAM
+6061 TRKKYGREFWITAM
-6075 IFFYGL
+6075 IFFYAL

-6092 DEEEMRQEA
+6092 DEKEMKAEA
-6101 EEMRKVDKTYKSPY
+6101 DEKRKTKPDYKSPY

-6124 WHDYLMPGNTLSH
+6124 WYDYTMPGNTLSH

-6146 EDGTERYARWGKQF
+6146 EDGTETYVRWGKQF
-6160 RELPELFFGRDGF
+6160 RELPELFFGRDGL

-6182 LSGKANPFLAS
+6182 MSGKANPFLS
-6193 VFEFV
+6193 TVFEFV
-6198 SGHSLSGWEN
+6198 SGYSLSGWEN
-6208 VHMKD
+6208 QYMKD

-6243 FYWLDLV
+6243 FYWHDLF

-6267 KAILSGDMNFV
+6267 KAIKAGDMNYV
-6278 AGVYNACVTNGLQP
+6278 SGVYSACVKNGLDP
-6292 EKYFNVAK
+6292 EKYFNAAK
-6300 ARIEAEAKAES
+6300 ARIEAEAKIET
-6311 LEDVE
+6311 LEGVE
-6316 TLQDATK
+6316 TLQDAANLY
-6323 KFDDTTDL
+6323 DEATDV
-6331 KECKRLLRYME
+6331 KERRRLLRYIE
-6342 QQIGAQDYRA
+6342 QQIGAQDFQA
-6352 ISQEELLQQAIDL
+6352 ISQEELLQQAIDMR
-6365 INGEMPDPSAS
+6365 NGEMPEANANE
-6376 DRYLESSSSDD
+6376 RYLRLSNSEDVA
-6387 FIEDYRM
+6387 EDYRM

-6407 YTGLA
+6407 YAGLA
-6412 AEDPEAAKL
+6412 AENKEAAERML
-6421 MYAEKR
+6421 QEKR
-6427 KYIEGYVV
+6427 MYIEGYVV

-6443 NKLKKALTREGADSV
+6443 NKLKKALTREGADEQT
-6458 LILKE
+6458 ILKE
-6463 IRKLRKEY
+6463 IRTLRKEY
-6471 FDTMDSM
+6471 FDTMDGM
-6478 ELQ
+6478 ELK